1 MSDFSDFEFELHRI
15 PFEILE
21 VFLYKSVTFLGSRPV
36 ILIYPFIHSTHSIVS
51 RYVVV
56 GREKKRYVVVATA
69 WHRLQYRK
77 CRQVGRAGDQRADDS
92 PGVHWVR
99 NCPRPGPN
107 RTKCLAWWEQPLN
120 LSQPRTA
127 SATCCWNSELE
138 VHKLRTMS
146 HWLFG
151 GLAS

>member
-21 VFLYKSVTFLGSRPV
+21 DFLYKSVTFLGSRPV

-77 CRQVGRAGDQRADDS
+77 CRQVGRTGDQRADDS
-92 PGVHWVR
+92 PGVR
-99 NCPRPGPN
+99 CRQGPRFSIRMIIGIFCSDHSLVIFCISPGSTVIVPKSE
-107 RTKCLAWWEQPLN
+107 TAM
-120 LSQPRTA
+120 LSTSLLHPGTV
-127 SATCCWNSELE
+127 L
-138 VHKLRTMS
+138 
-146 HWLFG
+146 
-151 GLAS
+151 